1 MIPALVDIGG
11 LWNGLPPGIHVA
23 TMAEIKQY
31 FATSPMRMV
40 QYEGFVAA
48 AHALRE
54 AGCKTIFL
62 NGSFVSDKPHPGD
75 YDACW
80 DPVGVDAS
88 KLDPVFLD
96 FSELRKK
103 QKEKFG
109 GEFFPSSASAD
120 GIRTFVE
127 FFQIDKY
134 TGRPKGILRIDLIS
148 ERSLSQ

>member
-1 MIPALVDIGG
+1 
-11 LWNGLPPGIHVA
+11 
-23 TMAEIKQY
+23 MAEIKQC
-31 FATSPMRMV
+31 FATNPRRTFL
-40 QYEGFVAA
+40 YEGFVAA
-48 AHALRE
+48 AHALSE
-54 AGCKTIFL
+54 AGCTTIFL
-62 NGSFVSDKPHPGD
+62 NGSFVSEKPNPGD

-109 GEFFPSSASAD
+109 GEFFPSSAAAD
-120 GIRTFVE
+120 GVRTFVE
-127 FFQIDKY
+127 FFQIDKH
-134 TGRPKGILRIDLIS
+134 TGGPKGILRIDLTP